1 MRAAPV
7 LVVVAVLV
15 AGIGIGDAV
24 ASSKPTHISACVNS
38 AGKIVGASG
47 KHCGH
52 GAHSVALPTTAGV
65 PASIPSV
72 VPSGK
77 TLRGVW
83 QISGYATAATQY
95 TDTQVSFD
103 YPFATAPA
111 PIIVTASSNQDPAA
125 CKGSVANPTAAKGFV
140 CVYVTSETNIAALS
154 TVSAVTNVVG
164 QATRFGWGMYETTAG
179 AGNIVVN
186 GTWAATAK

>member
-1 MRAAPV
+1 MRTASVVGGAVV
-7 LVVVAVLV
+7 LVMA
-15 AGIGIGDAV
+15 AGIGDAV
-24 ASSKPTHISACVNS
+24 ANSKPTHISACVNS
-38 AGKIVGASG
+38 AGKVVAANG

-83 QISGYATAATQY
+83 QISGYATAAGQY

-103 YPFATAPA
+103 YPFATAPV
-111 PIIVTASSNQDPAA
+111 PVIVTTSSNQNPAA

-154 TVSAVTNVVG
+154 TVSAVTNVIG
-164 QATRFGWGMYETTAG
+164 QATKFGWGIYETTAG